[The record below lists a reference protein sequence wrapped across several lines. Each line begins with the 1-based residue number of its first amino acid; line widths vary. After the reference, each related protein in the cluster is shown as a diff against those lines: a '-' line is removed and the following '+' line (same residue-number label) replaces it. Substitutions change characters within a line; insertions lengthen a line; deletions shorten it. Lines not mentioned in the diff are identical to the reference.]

1 MIAFGNL
8 IRRALRNIP
17 KTTIQ
22 WYKFKGKAINEIGIE
37 VNTYEPSVEISQASC
52 QPIENREYEAL
63 KLNLQKKYIRVF
75 ATADINVFESA
86 GSPDKIEYDN
96 HKYTVVS
103 NQRWSPY
110 DGWNE
115 LICVQDDT
123 DITISS
129 NS

>member
-8 IRRALRNIP
+8 LRRALRNIP
-17 KTTIQ
+17 KTTVL
-22 WYKFKGKAINEIGIE
+22 WYKFSEKTINQMGVE
-37 VNTYEPSVEISQASC
+37 VNDYDAPVTIEQASC

-63 KLNLQKKYIRVF
+63 KLNLQKKYMRVF

-86 GSPDKIEYDN
+86 GSPDKIEYDG
-96 HKYTVVS
+96 HKWTVVA

-115 LICVQDDT
+115 LICVRDDT
-123 DITISS
+123 DIT
-129 NS
+129 